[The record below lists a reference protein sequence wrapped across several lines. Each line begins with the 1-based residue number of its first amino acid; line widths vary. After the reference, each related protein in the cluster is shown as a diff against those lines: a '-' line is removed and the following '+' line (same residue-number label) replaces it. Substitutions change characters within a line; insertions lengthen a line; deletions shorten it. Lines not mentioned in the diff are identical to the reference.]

1 MIGVIGHESLRP
13 LGSEYEASLAADPHQ
28 FGYTLHKQIHLCSDS
43 IHLLLLKPWDFICRL
58 RVGPT
63 FERQVMNLKCF
74 QKIPYST
81 DSLLSRIIRCSNIN
95 FGAELVEFILYRP
108 DQSYYEFGLGQ
119 TSECRCR
126 GDTCLMIQNFD
137 KAKAKKTLDQRRES
151 YKIKPSEAD
160 ARPRRVSAPN
170 IKENPAQKVRRPSL
184 ISNRMAP
191 LKQLLSVKNLPAR
204 CPTRADP
211 NERDEFGVTPLMLL
225 LYHRMVC
232 TPIAKILLEAHA
244 DPNLYTKKGNT
255 VLDALFRPRN
265 FVSQSWD
272 GVQTLKLLIRHG
284 LSREILAKWKTK
296 IKHVSY
302 LSKQQ
307 IMIFEDIFSKSLL

>member
-1 MIGVIGHESLRP
+1 MRTPCEHESLRFWDRSGACNS
-13 LGSEYEASLAADPHQ
+13 LTGLKHFWEQRKDRILLSQALKKDSVLFRFASQVIYDLIEESSSQEAALAGDPHQ
-28 FGYTLHKQIHLCSDS
+28 NGYTLHKQIHLCSDS

-81 DSLLSRIIRCSNIN
+81 DSLLSRIIRCSNVK

-108 DQSYYEFGLGQ
+108 DQSYYEFGQ

-137 KAKAKKTLDQRRES
+137 KAKSKLDQRRES
-151 YKIKPSEAD
+151 YKMKSDAD
-160 ARPRRVSAPN
+160 ARPEYSRRRVSAPN
-170 IKENPAQKVRRPSL
+170 IAVTPAQKVRRPSL
-184 ISNRMAP
+184 ISNGMAP
-191 LKQLLSVKNLPAR
+191 LKQLLSVQNLPAR

-225 LYHRMVC
+225 VIQLSSISHQ
-232 TPIAKILLEAHA
+232 
-244 DPNLYTKKGNT
+244 NLK
-255 VLDALFRPRN
+255 
-265 FVSQSWD
+265 
-272 GVQTLKLLIRHG
+272 
-284 LSREILAKWKTK
+284 
-296 IKHVSY
+296 
-302 LSKQQ
+302 
-307 IMIFEDIFSKSLL
+307 